1 MNKNFYKFGIAIL
14 TFIISFQTLA
24 FAQNPQTQQTTKI
37 KGQVQTQEQKNI
49 PIQEKEQN
57 TQLKTLSVG
66 ISVEQVPKAIYGAW
80 RVTSNLAS
88 TNSPSIFKKKGV
100 DIWNL
105 SKDSNVLKL
114 ENPFSGASATV
125 TITELKGNYIK
136 FQKIGMYDN
145 KKLTDTVKMRIN
157 QSSFTGINELK
168 LETIS
173 NGHITSSECATY
185 NIQGE
190 KISGESIKD

>member
-1 MNKNFYKFGIAIL
+1 MNKKFYKLGIAIL
-14 TFIISFQTLA
+14 TFIISCQTLA
-24 FAQNPQTQQTTKI
+24 FAQPTQTTKI
-37 KGQVQTQEQKNI
+37 KGQVQTQEQKSL
-49 PIQEKEQN
+49 PIQAKEQN
-57 TQLKTLSVG
+57 MQVKTLSLG

-80 RVTSNLAS
+80 RVTSDLVS
-88 TNSPSIFKKKGV
+88 TNSPSIFKKNGV

-114 ENPFSGASATV
+114 ENPFSGASASV
-125 TITELKGNYIK
+125 IVTELKGNYIK

-145 KKLTDTVKMRIN
+145 KKLTDTVKMKIE

-173 NGHITSSECATY
+173 NGHITNAECATY

-190 KISGESIKD
+190 RISGESIKE